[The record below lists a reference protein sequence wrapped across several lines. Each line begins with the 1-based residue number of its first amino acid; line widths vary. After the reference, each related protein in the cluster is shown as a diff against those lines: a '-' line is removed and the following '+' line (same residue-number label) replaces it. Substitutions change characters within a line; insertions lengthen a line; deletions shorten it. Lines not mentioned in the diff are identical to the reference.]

1 MELQKLDI
9 PIEYIDD
16 DDALRELANRLI
28 EDKIEE
34 LALDLE
40 GEYNLHRYGMHLC
53 LLQMFDGKRCYLVDP
68 VAIND
73 LSPFD
78 RLLKSEITIVMFSPH
93 TDLLLLEHLF
103 GYKAVSIFDTQTAA
117 RLCGHTHLALSRVI
131 EAELGIQLNKSKRKQ
146 RANWCRRPIRQSLIE
161 YAADDVLY
169 LLELKK
175 VLLSKIT
182 DPEKLGEL
190 AEKNLEFENVKF
202 RVNKKPY
209 LSIKNSGTLDRKEKI
224 YLKHFFHARD
234 KIAQKID
241 RSPHNVLRNESL
253 IIISQ
258 RVPESREEWRSLDGL
273 NPRAIP
279 LLDIFVRAKERADK
293 AVEES
298 ESRLMSR

>member
-1 MELQKLDI
+1 MDT
-9 PIEYIDD
+9 PIDYIDD
-16 DDALRELANRLI
+16 DDQLRELAERLLS
-28 EDKIEE
+28 ENIEE

-53 LLQMFDGKRCYLVDP
+53 LLQLYDGKRCYLIDP

-78 RLLKSEITIVMFSPH
+78 LLLKSSIMIVMFSPH

-103 GYKAVSIFDTQTAA
+103 GYKAVNIFDTQTAA
-117 RLCGHTHLALSRVI
+117 RLCGHTQLALSRVI

-175 VLLSKIT
+175 VLLQKLT
-182 DPEKLGEL
+182 DPEKLEEL
-190 AEKNLEFENVKF
+190 AEKNLEYENVKF

-209 LSIKNSGTLDRKEKI
+209 LSIKNSGTLDKNEKI
-224 YLKHFFHARD
+224 YLKHFFNARD

-253 IIISQ
+253 IAASQ
-258 RVPESREEWRSLDGL
+258 NAPKSREEWKSLEGL

-279 LLDIFVRAKERADK
+279 LLEIFIRAKERADR
-293 AVEES
+293 AVEEA
-298 ESRLMSR
+298 ESRLSRR